1 MNAEPL
7 LPYTVDLFCIEH
19 FDFFHQFIQHPGCQL
34 FCSGV
39 LANQTDKHIRCHGAA
54 ALLFDF
60 GAELF
65 DFLGQ
70 LLLLVLI
77 SPGHSGKAFVRD
89 FAGNIVLIDALKEA
103 VQFFITGKECFQ
115 LFLFQLAVGFVRLL
129 GVPDN
134 SLQKVVLIE
143 AGKLGQPPNFAQH
156 HFFQKVYTDVM
167 GGLAGTTVALVVG
180 AVEILDFRVALIEVK
195 VQIAAAV
202 CADKQAG
209 EHIVFSVA
217 GTAFA
222 HLSTLLLYLLKHGT
236 FNNGFVNIL
245 EHHPIF
251 RVVMNPLLV
260 LVGLGVGFEVQNITT
275 ILLLVQKM
283 GNRGAIPLGGWT
295 NLAPS
300 GTADAFLNPVGLR
313 RQDAFLFKLGGNLF
327 RAKALQRHIKN
338 APDNLC
344 SFFINDPMLG
354 IVRVLDIP
362 IGRKSHRFA
371 GVAFDFITDT
381 AFLADVAGIPLIEQ
395 VSDGCQFVFSLGRV
409 DVVRNGNKSDVM
421 VWEKF
426 FCQPPDLDIVSAQ
439 TGKVFD
445 EHSRGFSL
453 FKLLHHFNETGTVH
467 GHAGNAI
474 IQKVNQIGIAFF
486 LCNFGEQFLLVANAV
501 TLALQIIITGKTLI
515 EKSGCF
521 TGFLVTRLFH
531 TRSFLG
537 TVE

>member
-1 MNAEPL
+1 
-7 LPYTVDLFCIEH
+7 
-19 FDFFHQFIQHPGCQL
+19 
-34 FCSGV
+34 
-39 LANQTDKHIRCHGAA
+39 
-54 ALLFDF
+54 
-60 GAELF
+60 
-65 DFLGQ
+65 
-70 LLLLVLI
+70 
-77 SPGHSGKAFVRD
+77 
-89 FAGNIVLIDALKEA
+89 
-103 VQFFITGKECFQ
+103 
-115 LFLFQLAVGFVRLL
+115 
-129 GVPDN
+129 
-134 SLQKVVLIE
+134 
-143 AGKLGQPPNFAQH
+143 
-156 HFFQKVYTDVM
+156 M
-167 GGLAGTTVALVVG
+167 GGLTGTTVALVVG
-180 AVEILDFRVALIEVK
+180 AVEILDFRVALIEVE

-222 HLSTLLLYLLKHGT
+222 HLSTLLLYLFKHGT

-245 EHHPIF
+245 EHYPIF
-251 RVVMNPLLV
+251 RVVMNPLLI

-283 GNRGAIPLGGWT
+283 GNRGAIPLGGGAH
-295 NLAPS
+295 LGLS

-327 RAKALQRHIKN
+327 RAKALQCHIKN

-395 VSDGCQFVFSLGRV
+395 VSDGCQFVFALGRV

-421 VWEKF
+421 VREKF
-426 FCQPPDLDIVSAQ
+426 FCQPSDLNIVSAQ

-445 EHSRGFSL
+445 EHSGGFSL

-474 IQKVNQIGIAFF
+474 IQKVNQIGIAFS
-486 LCNFGEQFLLVANAV
+486 LCNFGEQFLLVADAV